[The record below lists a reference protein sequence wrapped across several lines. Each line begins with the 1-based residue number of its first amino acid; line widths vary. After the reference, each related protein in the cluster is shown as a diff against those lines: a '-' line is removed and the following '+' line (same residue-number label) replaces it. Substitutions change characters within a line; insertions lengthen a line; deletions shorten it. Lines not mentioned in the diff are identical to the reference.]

1 MLGFQKII
9 DAAVSMKILKICI
22 IVFAAGLL
30 FRAVFVLE
38 SPIHPSLQWDA
49 AHDAVIAR
57 NLAAGHGF
65 SNEPGHPTAFRYPLY
80 PGLVSIFFRLFGER
94 FMVVYLWQAFM
105 GALVCAGIAWLGYRA
120 SGGALA
126 WCAGLLTAFNPEL
139 ASFSRMML
147 TETLFS
153 FLLII
158 IAVMAEYLLRERK
171 RTVFLFLIL
180 GALFGLATLCRPV
193 ALAWS
198 ILFCLVVL
206 LRKGMS
212 FPRRILL
219 LVTISVGCIAVI
231 TPWLVRN
238 ARVLGSPVL
247 ATSGGLTFWEYGHN
261 DAVVSEGNTVVPS
274 EFENANIAARP
285 REILVYGG
293 DPAQMVPIYNLMPRY
308 IAYIYEQE
316 VVDRLVGRNEV
327 EADAEFNRMALE
339 YVAEHPLRV
348 FLESVRDLFST
359 FTFTEMNGKI
369 NPVLMWTMPFLVLGA
384 YILWKRSRSV
394 SLITFTCLA
403 SMFAVHFLFYFDHRF
418 RVSYQPFFMLVGA
431 AGVLAAL
438 KGRLTVR
445 ERVLLFGW
453 WVVPVAV
460 NYWMLWGRP
469 SG

>member
-1 MLGFQKII
+1 
-9 DAAVSMKILKICI
+9 
-22 IVFAAGLL
+22 
-30 FRAVFVLE
+30 
-38 SPIHPSLQWDA
+38 
-49 AHDAVIAR
+49 
-57 NLAAGHGF
+57 
-65 SNEPGHPTAFRYPLY
+65 
-80 PGLVSIFFRLFGER
+80 
-94 FMVVYLWQAFM
+94 
-105 GALVCAGIAWLGYRA
+105 
-120 SGGALA
+120 
-126 WCAGLLTAFNPEL
+126 
-139 ASFSRMML
+139 
-147 TETLFS
+147 
-153 FLLII
+153 
-158 IAVMAEYLLRERK
+158 
-171 RTVFLFLIL
+171 
-180 GALFGLATLCRPV
+180 
-193 ALAWS
+193 
-198 ILFCLVVL
+198 
-206 LRKGMS
+206 
-212 FPRRILL
+212 
-219 LVTISVGCIAVI
+219 
-231 TPWLVRN
+231 
-238 ARVLGSPVL
+238 
-247 ATSGGLTFWEYGHN
+247 
-261 DAVVSEGNTVVPS
+261 
-274 EFENANIAARP
+274 
-285 REILVYGG
+285 
-293 DPAQMVPIYNLMPRY
+293 MPRY

-359 FTFTEMNGKI
+359 FTFTEMNGRI